1 MEDPVEQR
9 PEYQAETRRGY
20 RDGRGRITAGHRQ
33 DGCRRL
39 SPAWWAD
46 VEIMVHEHLHLK
58 HDIADEHTHSK
69 QIRVSIALLG
79 TFAGVVLLINSRIA
93 RYVYGEGSFNADLFA
108 LAAAVL
114 LGAPVVVHAVK
125 GLLRGESHMDELA
138 ALAIVAAFA
147 THDYVTAG
155 LIGCLMLLSQLVE
168 TRTALG
174 ARASIESLIKLTPT
188 KANLIRSG
196 GSEQEVEVKDL
207 RPGDHIRV
215 RPGDNIPADG
225 EVSDGLSSVN
235 EATITGESLPVD
247 KVPGMQV
254 FAGTN
259 NLTGALDVRVTKAGS
274 DTTLGKVQ
282 SLIIQAEQTKIPIM
296 RIIDRY
302 IKWYVPTIL
311 MIAAIVLFFTRN
323 VNQAIAILVISCPCA
338 LILATPA
345 AMVAAISA
353 AARLGVLVKNVADLE
368 IAGKMTAMVFDKTGT
383 VTTGRLYVTKLT
395 PAEGV
400 EAAELLAE
408 AAAAEQ
414 MSKHP
419 AARALQEVAKE
430 ANLSLP
436 SSEQFHETPGK
447 GVTAVVGSTKI
458 FVGRDS
464 FLKENGIDIG
474 NVADPSLHEE
484 QGFSTLYVAKDSK
497 CIGWI
502 GLQDKTRPEAQ
513 KAIKELAD
521 IGIKRVTM
529 LTGDRNEVAN
539 RVAAELGCTDFKAHC
554 LPQDKLAIVE
564 QIREDGHTVVVV
576 GDGINDAPALAA
588 GDLGV
593 AMGAAGSDVAI
604 NSASIALMSDD
615 LRRIPFLV
623 RISRAT
629 RRVINQNYA
638 FGVTFIVLGISL
650 SKFLHPA
657 LAAALHLAGSLV
669 VLFNSFR
676 LVRYGEELHH
686 EA

>member
-1 MEDPVEQR
+1 M
-9 PEYQAETRRGY
+9 A
-20 RDGRGRITAGHRQ
+20 
-33 DGCRRL
+33 
-39 SPAWWAD
+39 
-46 VEIMVHEHLHLK
+46 HEHLHFK
-58 HDIADEHTHSK
+58 DDIAVEHTHGK
-69 QIRVSIALLG
+69 QMRVSMALIG
-79 TFAGVVLLINSRIA
+79 TLAGGMLLINSGIA
-93 RYVYGEGSFNADLFA
+93 KLIYGSGSFNAEF
-108 LAAAVL
+108 LAMVGAIL
-114 LGAPVVVHAVK
+114 LGAPIVLHAIK
-125 GLLRGESHMDELA
+125 SIIKKEMHMDELV
-138 ALAIVAAFA
+138 ALAIIAAFA
-147 THDYVTAG
+147 TQKYVTAG
-155 LIGCLMLLSQLVE
+155 IVAGFMLLSELIE

-188 KANLIRSG
+188 KANLIDSE
-196 GSEQEVEVKDL
+196 GSEREVKVSSL
-207 RPGDHIRV
+207 KTGDCIRA

-225 EVSDGLSSVN
+225 EVVKGLSSVN

-259 NLTGALDVRVTKAGS
+259 NLTGVLDITVTKAGK

-302 IKWYVPTIL
+302 VKWYTPTIL
-311 MIAAIVLFFTRN
+311 MVAGIVLFFTRDIDR
-323 VNQAIAILVISCPCA
+323 AITILVVSCPCA
-338 LILATPA
+338 LILATPT

-353 AARLGVLVKNVADLE
+353 SARLGILIKNVADLE

-400 EAAELLAE
+400 EPADLLAV
-408 AAAAEQ
+408 AASAEQ

-419 AARALQEVAKE
+419 AARALREVAKE

-436 SSEQFHETPGK
+436 ATDNFQETPGK
-447 GVTAVVGSTKI
+447 GVTAVVDSATI
-458 FVGRDS
+458 YVGRDT
-464 FLKENGIDIG
+464 FLKENNVDIS
-474 NVADPSLHEE
+474 NVSDPALHEE

-497 CIGWI
+497 CLGWI

-513 KAIKELAD
+513 HAVKELLD

-529 LTGDRNEVAN
+529 LTGDRNEVAS
-539 RVAAELGCTDFKAHC
+539 RVAAELNCTDFKAHC

-564 QIREDGHTVVVV
+564 QIRKDGHIVVVV

-588 GDLGV
+588 GDLGI

-615 LRRIPFLV
+615 LKRLPFLV
-623 RISRAT
+623 RLSRKT
-629 RRVINQNYA
+629 RRVITQNLG
-638 FGVTFIVLGISL
+638 FGILFVVLGITTGAAGWL
-650 SKFLHPA
+650 PA
-657 LAAALHLAGSLV
+657 VYAAALHFAGSLIV
-669 VLFNSFR
+669 VFNSAR
-676 LVRYGEELHH
+676 LVRYGEEL
-686 EA
+686 ES